1 MLKVGYYQFRP
12 FFGQVKKNVER
23 VVTALSD
30 TNAHLVV
37 LPELAFTGYY
47 FRGRYEVISLAEDPA
62 RSETVESLVNLCR
75 KKDFYLVAGFAE
87 RKKDRVFNSAL
98 LLGPEGLI
106 HTYRKLHLFY
116 EEKKCFDAGD
126 TELTVQTIRGAKV
139 GIMICFDWIFPEV
152 TRSLAVQ
159 GADIICHPANLV
171 LNYCQQTMLA
181 RCLENSVFAVAAN
194 RFGADR
200 RPHGEL
206 KFTGSSQIVAPR
218 GQLLHRA
225 AAQRT
230 GLHIAEIDIGL
241 ARDKSITS
249 LNDMMQDRRPE
260 FYSALLQAP

>member
-12 FFGQVKKNVER
+12 VFGQVDKNVKK
-23 VVTALSD
+23 VVKALSATTAD
-30 TNAHLVV
+30 LVV

-47 FRGRYEVISLAEDPA
+47 FRNREEAISLAEDPD
-62 RSETVESLVNLCR
+62 RSETVASLVSLC
-75 KKDFYLVAGFAE
+75 KEKDFYLVAGFAE

-106 HTYRKLHLFY
+106 HTYRKLHLFF
-116 EEKKCFDAGD
+116 EEKKCFDPGD
-126 TELTVQTIRGAKV
+126 TPLTLRTIRGAKL
-139 GIMICFDWIFPEV
+139 GMMICFDWIFPEV

-181 RCLENSVFAVAAN
+181 RCLENSVFAITAN

-206 KFTGSSQIVAPR
+206 KFTGRSQIVAPR

-225 AAQRT
+225 PSQRNELFVAAVD
-230 GLHIAEIDIGL
+230 LAL
-241 ARDKSITS
+241 ARDKNITS
-249 LNDMMQDRRPE
+249 LNDMMRDRRPE
-260 FYSALLQAP
+260 FYSALS